1 MTRFFAKDMAMIS
14 NDRKMERN
22 NNTKELA
29 SLYLDLAYFYIKEAA
44 EKGWVKCGV
53 YLPTRIQEIVVN
65 SLNLYGYEVLKWE
78 HRPNWVIVSW
88 EK

>member
-1 MTRFFAKDMAMIS
+1 MTRFFAEDMAMIS

-44 EKGWVKCGV
+44 EKG
-53 YLPTRIQEIVVN
+53 
-65 SLNLYGYEVLKWE
+65 
-78 HRPNWVIVSW
+78 
-88 EK
+88 